1 MRPDGERLAI
11 LDLGLALG
19 TRVAIHSFFITAL
32 VLIGAAWDLP
42 VLLLAALVLLAA
54 EWPLGRLVH
63 ARHTA
68 ADAATRHALPEVG
81 QAPAQSYR

>member
-1 MRPDGERLAI
+1 VWGPDRVGSRGERLAI

-19 TRVAIHSFFITAL
+19 MRVAIHAFFIAAL
-32 VLIGAAWDLP
+32 VLIGAATRLP
-42 VLLLAALVLLAA
+42 VLLVVALALLAA

-68 ADAATRHALPEVG
+68 A
-81 QAPAQSYR
+81 QANR

>member
-1 MRPDGERLAI
+1 LAI

-19 TRVAIHSFFITAL
+19 TRVAIHGFFISAL
-32 VLIGAAWDLP
+32 VLIGAAWKLP
-42 VLLLAALVLLAA
+42 VLLVVALALLAA

-68 ADAATRHALPEVG
+68 AHASLRPPLPDSG
-81 QAPAQSYR
+81 RAPAETYR